1 MQDKDIQPGAS
12 RDTEKLSQ
20 MSEVPCQA
28 VSMFPV
34 CFSSRK
40 MLWTCP
46 HFADGNI
53 RESKDES
60 SNPVRLILEAL
71 ISSSLAILYMI

>member
-28 VSMFPV
+28 VSSRAG
-34 CFSSRK
+34 SSGGGR
-40 MLWTCP
+40 
-46 HFADGNI
+46 
-53 RESKDES
+53 
-60 SNPVRLILEAL
+60 AL
-71 ISSSLAILYMI
+71 LKAVGVGRTGCHITGSGS